1 MMRSSA
7 RRGRAHPER
16 SEGSAGATSP
26 LLAALFACAMPA
38 IALGADATD
47 TGAGLAQTTI
57 GLAIVLALIFGV
69 AWLVR
74 RVGPLAGAAGA
85 PIRVVASQA
94 VGQRER
100 VVVVEL
106 GEQWLVLGVAP
117 GRVNALSTLPRGSLP
132 ERGSAP
138 SFASLLARA
147 TGRDKA

>member
-1 MMRSSA
+1 MTRCRFIALLVSA
-7 RRGRAHPER
+7 YPLSAFAADAPE
-16 SEGSAGATSP
+16 AGAS
-26 LLAALFACAMPA
+26 
-38 IALGADATD
+38 
-47 TGAGLAQTTI
+47 LAQTTI

-85 PIRVVASQA
+85 PLRIVASQA

-106 GEQWLVLGVAP
+106 GERWLVLGVAP
-117 GRVNALSTLPRGSLP
+117 GRVQSLVTIPRGTLP
-132 ERGSAP
+132 ERASAP

-147 TGRDKA
+147 SGRDVGGRP